1 MIFIRAFIIWVLII
15 CAETIHGILRTL
27 LLAPITGDFR
37 ARQIAVFTGSLII
50 FTITYFSIRWINAV
64 SKVQLFTIGLFW
76 LILTVSFE
84 IALGRF
90 ILNFN
95 WERILS
101 DYDLAKGGLLS
112 IGLVFMIFSPFLAAK
127 LRRLI

>member
-1 MIFIRAFIIWVLII
+1 MIFLRAFIIWLLII
-15 CAETIHGILRTL
+15 CAETIHGILRTIF
-27 LLAPITGDFR
+27 LAPFTGDFR

-50 FTITYFSIRWINAV
+50 FTITYFSIGWINAV
-64 SKVQLFTIGLFW
+64 NKVQLFTIGLFW

-101 DYDLAKGGLLS
+101 DYDLSKGGLLS